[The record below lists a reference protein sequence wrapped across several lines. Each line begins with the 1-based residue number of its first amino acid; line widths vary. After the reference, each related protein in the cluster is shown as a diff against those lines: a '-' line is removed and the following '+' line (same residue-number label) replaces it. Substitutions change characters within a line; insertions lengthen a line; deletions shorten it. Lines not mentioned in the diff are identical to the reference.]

1 VAGFNAQESE
11 MQAPLRKGKKEE
23 TLGRAN
29 GVMRTSRSLLF
40 GLLLVVLAAGASLAY
55 TWQRLVVESMLA
67 ENLNRE
73 KRLEVISKK
82 IEMLKCDI
90 AACEALARVETRAR
104 DDLNMVPLCWSDVVV
119 IERVGGKQE

>member
-1 VAGFNAQESE
+1 

-40 GLLLVVLAAGASLAY
+40 GLLLVALAAMASLAY
-55 TWQRLVVESMLA
+55 TWQRLVVEAMLA
-67 ENLNRE
+67 ENFNRE
-73 KRLEVISKK
+73 KRLEVIAKK

-90 AACEALARVETRAR
+90 AAGEALERVESRVQE
-104 DDLNMVPLCWSDVVV
+104 DLNMVPLSWNDVVV
-119 IERVGGKQE
+119 IEQVRGKEE